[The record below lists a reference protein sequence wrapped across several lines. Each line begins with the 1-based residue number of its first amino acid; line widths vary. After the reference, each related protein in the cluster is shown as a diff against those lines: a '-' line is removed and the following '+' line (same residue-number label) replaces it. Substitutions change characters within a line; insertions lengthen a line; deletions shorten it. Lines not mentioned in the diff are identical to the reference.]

1 MLSSCLFQQN
11 TRKHTH
17 THVHMQHTCSH
28 MHVHAH
34 THTCSDPRKPLPSC
48 YPHAC
53 SSKKH
58 AGMHTHVH
66 TQHTCTHTHARTC
79 TLAMILEGPFF
90 HVIPMPVPAKHMQ
103 AHTHTCVHA
112 AHARTHT
119 CTLAM
124 ILEGPFF
131 HVIPMPVPAKHT
143 QAHTH
148 THADSAH
155 ICMHTHAQSSRAFVL
170 LLPIAPSSV
179 SFTTGPTPRKHSSA
193 RGLSHHTLPFSTMSH
208 TTSR

>member
-1 MLSSCLFQQN
+1 MILEGPFFHVVLMPVPAKHTQA
-11 TRKHTH
+11 HTH
-17 THVHMQHTCSH
+17 TCAHAAHMLT
-28 MHVHAH
+28 HARARTH

-103 AHTHTCVHA
+103 AHTHMCTCS
-112 AHARTHT
+112 T
-119 CTLAM
+119 
-124 ILEGPFF
+124 
-131 HVIPMPVPAKHT
+131 
-143 QAHTH
+143 
-148 THADSAH
+148 
-155 ICMHTHAQSSRAFVL
+155 CMHTHMHTCSDPRRPLLSCYPHACSSKTHAG
-170 LLPIAPSSV
+170 
-179 SFTTGPTPRKHSSA
+179 T
-193 RGLSHHTLPFSTMSH
+193 HTHVYMQHMHAH
-208 TTSR
+208 THAHLQ